1 MQPLDL
7 PVVHKK
13 CCTIFDNYDT
23 FKNFAFFKDLDA
35 KKLVTFYQSYND
47 GANGKTNCQHYS
59 YDVKCDSRLRNLTYS
74 YDLIANPFI
83 YYFKLLNFQKREI

>member
-35 KKLVTFYQSYND
+35 KKLVTFY
-47 GANGKTNCQHYS
+47 
-59 YDVKCDSRLRNLTYS
+59 
-74 YDLIANPFI
+74 
-83 YYFKLLNFQKREI
+83 